1 MLRFAPWKLASVLA
15 LVAAAILLVVP
26 SFLSS
31 AFVEALAARVPSFV
45 PLRQIVL
52 GLDLQGGAYM
62 LMQVDDASVVK
73 AQVEALR
80 DDVRQ
85 KMRDGKIA
93 LSGGIVTQA
102 RGVLVRIADPA
113 ERDRAYA
120 LLQSLS
126 QPIGGALAGGNGRT
140 LDVTETDSGVQMT
153 LTDAAIADKVRHAVT
168 QSIEVLNR
176 RVNAMGTKETVIAQQ
191 GLNRVLIEI
200 PGLQDTTK
208 LKEIIGQT
216 AKLDFQLAADPGDPP
231 NEVESL
237 PMEKG
242 GGTITVQKRVM
253 VDGADLV
260 DAQQSFDQQTGEPDV
275 TFKFNL
281 RGGQR
286 FGRVTTESVGRPF
299 AIVLDGKVISAP
311 VIRSPITG
319 GTGQITGNFTIDE
332 ASNLAILL
340 RSGALPAKLT
350 VVEER
355 TVGPGLGQ
363 DSIDAGKRA
372 AYVGGGARRGLH
384 DRDLRDLRRLRRP
397 RAGGAHPVH
406 LRLDDASRGDADPAG
421 HRRHRVH
428 HRHGGRFQRA
438 HLRAHPRGGA
448 SRPFG
453 HLRPRRRLQ
462 ARLRHHRRLQ
472 RDDVRRGAHPLPLRL
487 GRGPRLRRL
496 ARPRDHHLDHHR
508 GDDDPDDDRP
518 LVPPRAADQDTDLKR
533 RSGTSPMKHLRL
545 APENTKFGFM
555 RFRRVSYPLSAALSI
570 VSVLMFLFVG
580 MNFGIDFAGGTQ
592 VDIRAKDGEARFGGY
607 PRQGREP
614 GPRAGRGAADRFGR
628 RRPPAPERAAGG
640 EQGQQ
645 TAIAKLRDAFERDFE
660 FRSVDS
666 VGPSVSAELVQ
677 SGTLGVVVA
686 IIAVLTYLWFR
697 FEWQFAVGAIIG
709 TMHDLLLTVG
719 FFCVTQLEFNQT
731 SIAAILTIVG
741 YSLNETVV
749 VLDRIRE
756 VMRKYKRLSTAE
768 IIDKSINAVL
778 PRTIMTATTV
788 FLALLA
794 LFFLGGH
801 VIRSFSAAM
810 IWGIFVATYSSI
822 FICSPMLIYMGVR
835 ADVFDKKDEEA
846 GRRR

>member
-1 MLRFAPWKLASVLA
+1 M
-15 LVAAAILLVVP
+15 
-26 SFLSS
+26 
-31 AFVEALAARVPSFV
+31 
-45 PLRQIVL
+45 
-52 GLDLQGGAYM
+52 
-62 LMQVDDASVVK
+62 
-73 AQVEALR
+73 
-80 DDVRQ
+80 
-85 KMRDGKIA
+85 
-93 LSGGIVTQA
+93 
-102 RGVLVRIADPA
+102 
-113 ERDRAYA
+113 
-120 LLQSLS
+120 QSLS
-126 QPIGGALAGGNGRT
+126 QPIGGPLAGGNGRT
-140 LDVTETDSGVQMT
+140 LDVAETDAGVRLT
-153 LTDAAIADKVRHAVT
+153 LTDAAIADKVRHAVG

-176 RVNAMGTKETVIAQQ
+176 RINAMGTKETVIQQQ
-191 GLNRVLIEI
+191 GANRVLIEV

-216 AKLDFQLAADPGDPP
+216 AKLEFRLVADPGDPP
-231 NEVESL
+231 NDVETL
-237 PMEKG
+237 PMQKG
-242 GGTITVQKRVM
+242 GGTIQVQKRVM
-253 VDGADLV
+253 VDGGDLV

-275 TFKFNL
+275 TFRFNL
-281 RGGQR
+281 RGGQK
-286 FGRVTTESVGRPF
+286 FGQVTSENVGRPF

-319 GTGQITGNFTIDE
+319 GTGQITGNFTLDE
-332 ASNLAILL
+332 ASSLAILL
-340 RSGALPAKLT
+340 RAGALPAKLT

-372 AYVGGGARRGLH
+372 AYVGAALVVVYMIATYGIFGVFA
-384 DRDLRDLRRLRRP
+384 DLALAVHILL
-397 RAGGAHPVH
+397 H
-406 LRLDDASRGDADPAG
+406 LRLDGAAGRDADAAR

-428 HRHGGRFQRA
+428 HRHGGRFQRPD
-438 HLRAHPRGGA
+438 LRAHPRGVS
-448 SRPFG
+448 SRPLG
-453 HLRPRRRLQ
+453 HFRSGRRLQ
-462 ARLRHHRRLQ
+462 ARLRDDHRLQ
-472 RDDVRRGAHPLPLRL
+472 RHDVRGGAHPLSVRV
-487 GRGPRLRRL
+487 GRGARLRGL
-496 ARPRDHHLDHHR
+496 ARPRHSDLDHHC
-508 GDDDPDDDRP
+508 GDHDAHDDRG
-518 LVPPRAADQDTDLKR
+518 VVSPRAAEEAADM
-533 RSGTSPMKHLRL
+533 SGPHAQCGFRAMKLLRL

-555 RFRRVSYPLSAALSI
+555 RFRRVSYPMSATLSI
-570 VSVLMFLFVG
+570 ISVVMFLFVG
-580 MNFGIDFAGGTQ
+580 MNYGIDFAGGTQ
-592 VDIRAKDGEARFGGY
+592 VDMRAKSGEAHLAELRAKAESLGL
-607 PRQGREP
+607 
-614 GPRAGRGAADRFGR
+614 GPVEVQRI
-628 RRPPAPERAAGG
+628 GG
-640 EQGQQ
+640 ESDVILRLNVQPGGDQGQQ
-645 TAIAKLRDAFERDFE
+645 AAIAKLREAFDADYE

-666 VGPSVSAELVQ
+666 VGPTVSSELVQ

-768 IIDKSINAVL
+768 IIDMSINAVL

-835 ADVFDKKDEEA
+835 AETFDKVREKDAAGAEA
-846 GRRR
+846 KAKEKA